1 MPKNLSFSAD
11 NFKFKKNLNYTEVL
25 PIMKKYDYL
34 LIMHTEKYTVKEVS
48 TGKLFEYLVS
58 QRPII
63 VLTNGKSEA
72 GKIVKKHKLGLEI
85 DYSADS
91 LDKFFMNLKKK
102 YEIQKNNKAIKFY
115 SRDFQNIKLKKIIYG
130 TE

>member
-1 MPKNLSFSAD
+1 
-11 NFKFKKNLNYTEVL
+11 
-25 PIMKKYDYL
+25 MKKYDYL